1 MRPERKGRDLSAN
14 ALKDA
19 VLALAEPAV
28 EAEGLAVWGL
38 EILESGRMAIRLF
51 VDMPEPAGQ
60 QDGQDG
66 GQDDSQ
72 DGVGNLALDDAGD
85 GGLAQISATVDQC
98 ERISRQLALA
108 LDMEDL
114 VDRAYTLE
122 VSSPGFNR
130 IFFSLDQMRPYVGDM
145 VEARMHEAW
154 APEGQTPRR
163 VWKGVLEAVDGESFT
178 LAPAR
183 VDGEGQI
190 VREDAQAAAI
200 PFGRVRRAS
209 RIHIFIRPQKPGKG
223 AKPGKARKS
232 PAKEVR

>member
-1 MRPERKGRDLSAN
+1 MRSERKGRDLSAN

-60 QDGQDG
+60 NDGQEG
-66 GQDDSQ
+66 DS
-72 DGVGNLALDDAGD
+72 DLALDEAGD
-85 GGLAQISATVDQC
+85 GALAQISATVDQC

-190 VREDAQAAAI
+190 VREDAPAAAI
-200 PFGRVRRAS
+200 PFGKVRRAS

>member
-60 QDGQDG
+60 NDGQEG
-66 GQDDSQ
+66 DS
-72 DGVGNLALDDAGD
+72 DLALDEAGD
-85 GGLAQISATVDQC
+85 GALAQISATVDQC

-190 VREDAQAAAI
+190 VREDAPAATI
-200 PFGRVRRAS
+200 PFGKVRRAS

>member
-1 MRPERKGRDLSAN
+1 MSAN

-60 QDGQDG
+60 NDGQEG
-66 GQDDSQ
+66 DS
-72 DGVGNLALDDAGD
+72 DLALDEAGD
-85 GGLAQISATVDQC
+85 GALAQISATVDQC

-190 VREDAQAAAI
+190 VREDAPAAAI
-200 PFGRVRRAS
+200 PFGKVRRAS
-209 RIHIFIRPQKPGKG
+209 RIHIFIRPQNPGKG

>member
-1 MRPERKGRDLSAN
+1 MSAN

-60 QDGQDG
+60 NDGQEG
-66 GQDDSQ
+66 DS
-72 DGVGNLALDDAGD
+72 DLALDEAGD
-85 GGLAQISATVDQC
+85 GALAQISATVDQC

-154 APEGQTPRR
+154 APEGRTPRR

-190 VREDAQAAAI
+190 VREDAPAAAI
-200 PFGRVRRAS
+200 PFGKVRRAS

>member
-60 QDGQDG
+60 NDGQEG
-66 GQDDSQ
+66 DS
-72 DGVGNLALDDAGD
+72 DLALDEAGD
-85 GGLAQISATVDQC
+85 GALAQISATVDQC

-163 VWKGVLEAVDGESFT
+163 VWKGLLEAVDGESFT

-183 VDGEGQI
+183 IGGEGQA
-190 VREDAQAAAI
+190 VREDAPAAAI
-200 PFGRVRRAS
+200 PFDRVRRAS
-209 RIHIFIRPQKPGKG
+209 RIHIFTRPQKPGKG

>member
-60 QDGQDG
+60 NDGQEG
-66 GQDDSQ
+66 DS
-72 DGVGNLALDDAGD
+72 DLALDEAGD
-85 GGLAQISATVDQC
+85 GALAQISATVDQC

-114 VDRAYTLE
+114 LDRAYTLE

-130 IFFSLDQMRPYVGDM
+130 IFFSLDQMRPYVGEM

-163 VWKGVLEAVDGESFT
+163 VWKGLLEAVDGESFM

-183 VDGEGQI
+183 IDGEGQA
-190 VREDAQAAAI
+190 VREDAPAAAI

-209 RIHIFIRPQKPGKG
+209 RIHIFTRPQKPGKG

>member
-60 QDGQDG
+60 NDGQEG
-66 GQDDSQ
+66 DS
-72 DGVGNLALDDAGD
+72 DLALDEAGD
-85 GGLAQISATVDQC
+85 GALAQISATVDQC

-163 VWKGVLEAVDGESFT
+163 VWKGLLEAVDGESFT

-190 VREDAQAAAI
+190 VREDAPAAAI
-200 PFGRVRRAS
+200 PFGKVRRAS

>member
-1 MRPERKGRDLSAN
+1 MRPERKGRELSAN

-51 VDMPEPAGQ
+51 VDLPDPAGQ
-60 QDGQDG
+60 EGEGPAQDE
-66 GQDDSQ
+66 
-72 DGVGNLALDDAGD
+72 AG

-190 VREDAQAAAI
+190 VREDAPAAAI
-200 PFGRVRRAS
+200 PFGKVRRAS

>member
-1 MRPERKGRDLSAN
+1 LSAN

-60 QDGQDG
+60 NDGQEG
-66 GQDDSQ
+66 DS
-72 DGVGNLALDDAGD
+72 DLALDEAGD
-85 GGLAQISATVDQC
+85 GALAQISATVDQC

-190 VREDAQAAAI
+190 VREDAPAAAI
-200 PFGRVRRAS
+200 PFGKVRRAS

>member
-1 MRPERKGRDLSAN
+1 MSAN

-60 QDGQDG
+60 NDGQEG
-66 GQDDSQ
+66 DS
-72 DGVGNLALDDAGD
+72 DLALDEAGD
-85 GGLAQISATVDQC
+85 GALAQISATVDQC

-154 APEGQTPRR
+154 APAGQTPRR

-190 VREDAQAAAI
+190 VREDAPAAAI
-200 PFGRVRRAS
+200 PFGKVRRAS

>member
-1 MRPERKGRDLSAN
+1 MQLEREGTKLSAN

-28 EAEGLAVWGL
+28 EAEGLSVWGL

-60 QDGQDG
+60 NDGQEG
-66 GQDDSQ
+66 DS
-72 DGVGNLALDDAGD
+72 DLALDEAGD
-85 GGLAQISATVDQC
+85 GALAQISATVDQC

-145 VEARMHEAW
+145 LEARMHEAW

-190 VREDAQAAAI
+190 VREDAPAAAI
-200 PFGRVRRAS
+200 PFGKVRRAS

>member
-60 QDGQDG
+60 NDGQEG
-66 GQDDSQ
+66 DS
-72 DGVGNLALDDAGD
+72 DLALDEAGD
-85 GGLAQISATVDQC
+85 GALAQISATVDQC

-183 VDGEGQI
+183 IGGEGQA
-190 VREDAQAAAI
+190 VREDAPAAAI
-200 PFGRVRRAS
+200 PFDRVRRAS
-209 RIHIFIRPQKPGKG
+209 RIHIFTRPQKPGKG

>member
-1 MRPERKGRDLSAN
+1 MSAN

-19 VLALAEPAV
+19 VLALAAPAA

-51 VDMPEPAGQ
+51 VDLPDPAGQ
-60 QDGQDG
+60 EGEGPAQDE
-66 GQDDSQ
+66 
-72 DGVGNLALDDAGD
+72 AG

-154 APEGQTPRR
+154 APEGQAPRR
-163 VWKGVLEAVDGESFT
+163 VWKGVLEAVDGDGFT

-183 VDGEGQI
+183 VGEDGE
-190 VREDAQAAAI
+190 VLREDAPPAAI
-200 PFGRVRRAS
+200 PFARVRRAS

-223 AKPGKARKS
+223 ARPGKARKA
-232 PAKEVR
+232 PARDVRKHDES

>member
-1 MRPERKGRDLSAN
+1 
-14 ALKDA
+14 
-19 VLALAEPAV
+19 
-28 EAEGLAVWGL
+28 
-38 EILESGRMAIRLF
+38 MAIRLF

-60 QDGQDG
+60 NDGQEG
-66 GQDDSQ
+66 DS
-72 DGVGNLALDDAGD
+72 DLALDEAGD
-85 GGLAQISATVDQC
+85 GALAQISATVDQC

-183 VDGEGQI
+183 VDGEGRI
-190 VREDAQAAAI
+190 VREDAPAAAI
-200 PFGRVRRAS
+200 PFGKVRRAS

>member
-1 MRPERKGRDLSAN
+1 M
-14 ALKDA
+14 KDA

-60 QDGQDG
+60 NDGQEG
-66 GQDDSQ
+66 DS
-72 DGVGNLALDDAGD
+72 DLALDEAGD
-85 GGLAQISATVDQC
+85 GALAQISATVDQC

-183 VDGEGQI
+183 VDGEGRI
-190 VREDAQAAAI
+190 VREDAPAAAI
-200 PFGRVRRAS
+200 PFGKVRRAS

>member
-1 MRPERKGRDLSAN
+1 MSAN

-60 QDGQDG
+60 NDGQEG
-66 GQDDSQ
+66 DS
-72 DGVGNLALDDAGD
+72 DLALDEAGD
-85 GGLAQISATVDQC
+85 GALAQISATVDQC

-190 VREDAQAAAI
+190 VREDAPAAAI
-200 PFGRVRRAS
+200 PFGKVRRAS
-209 RIHIFIRPQKPGKG
+209 RIHIFTRPQKPGKG

>member
-60 QDGQDG
+60 NDGQEG
-66 GQDDSQ
+66 DS
-72 DGVGNLALDDAGD
+72 DLALDEAGD
-85 GGLAQISATVDQC
+85 GALAQISATVDQC

-154 APEGQTPRR
+154 APEGQSPRR

-190 VREDAQAAAI
+190 VREDAPAAAI
-200 PFGRVRRAS
+200 PFGKVRRAS

>member
-1 MRPERKGRDLSAN
+1 MSAN

-60 QDGQDG
+60 NDGQEG
-66 GQDDSQ
+66 DS
-72 DGVGNLALDDAGD
+72 DLALDEAGD
-85 GGLAQISATVDQC
+85 GALAQISATVDQC

-190 VREDAQAAAI
+190 VREDAPAATI
-200 PFGRVRRAS
+200 PFGKVRRAS

>member
-1 MRPERKGRDLSAN
+1 MSAN

-51 VDMPEPAGQ
+51 VDMPEPAGEEGGQ
-60 QDGQDG
+60 EGGQDMSRQDG
-66 GQDDSQ
+66 GD
-72 DGVGNLALDDAGD
+72 LALDDAG
-85 GGLAQISATVDQC
+85 GAGLAQISATVDQC

>member
-1 MRPERKGRDLSAN
+1 MQLEREGTKLSAN

-28 EAEGLAVWGL
+28 EAEGLSVWGL

-51 VDMPEPAGQ
+51 VDMPEPAGGESVQ
-60 QDGQDG
+60 EAAPDQAQN
-66 GQDDSQ
+66 QAQ
-72 DGVGNLALDDAGD
+72 DDAGS
-85 GGLAQISATVDQC
+85 GGLAQISASVDQC

-114 VDRAYTLE
+114 IDRAYTLE

-130 IFFSLDQMRPYVGDM
+130 IFFSLDQMRPYIGDM

-163 VWKGVLEAVDGESFT
+163 VWKGLLEAVDGESFT

-183 VDGEGQI
+183 IDGEGQA
-190 VREDAQAAAI
+190 VREDAPAAAI

-209 RIHIFIRPQKPGKG
+209 RIHIFIRPQKPGKA

>member
-1 MRPERKGRDLSAN
+1 MQLEREGTKLSAN

-28 EAEGLAVWGL
+28 EAEGLSVWGL

-51 VDMPEPAGQ
+51 VDMPEPAGGESVQ
-60 QDGQDG
+60 EAAPDQ
-66 GQDDSQ
+66 
-72 DGVGNLALDDAGD
+72 ALNQAQDDAGSD
-85 GGLAQISATVDQC
+85 ALAQISASVDQC

-114 VDRAYTLE
+114 IDRAYTLE

-163 VWKGVLEAVDGESFT
+163 VWKGLLEAVDGESFT

-183 VDGEGQI
+183 IGGEGQA
-190 VREDAQAAAI
+190 VREDAPAAAI
-200 PFGRVRRAS
+200 PFDRVRRAS
-209 RIHIFIRPQKPGKG
+209 RIHIFTRPQKPGKG

>member
-1 MRPERKGRDLSAN
+1 MRPERQGRDLSAN

-60 QDGQDG
+60 NDGQEG
-66 GQDDSQ
+66 DS
-72 DGVGNLALDDAGD
+72 DLALDEAGD
-85 GGLAQISATVDQC
+85 GALAQISATVDQC

-190 VREDAQAAAI
+190 VREDAPAAAI
-200 PFGRVRRAS
+200 PFGKVRRAS

>member
-1 MRPERKGRDLSAN
+1 MSAN

-28 EAEGLAVWGL
+28 EAEGLSVWGL

-60 QDGQDG
+60 NDGQEG
-66 GQDDSQ
+66 DS
-72 DGVGNLALDDAGD
+72 DLALDEAGD
-85 GGLAQISATVDQC
+85 GALAQISATVDQC

-163 VWKGVLEAVDGESFT
+163 VWKGLLEAVDGESFT

-183 VDGEGQI
+183 IDGEGQA
-190 VREDAQAAAI
+190 VREDAPAAAI

-209 RIHIFIRPQKPGKG
+209 RIHIFTRPQKPGKG

>member
-1 MRPERKGRDLSAN
+1 MSAN

-19 VLALAEPAV
+19 VLALAAPAV

-51 VDMPEPAGQ
+51 VDTPRGEDQKEGQEMP
-60 QDGQDG
+60 
-66 GQDDSQ
+66 
-72 DGVGNLALDDAGD
+72 ALDDAGD
-85 GGLAQISATVDQC
+85 AGLAQISATVDQC

-130 IFFSLDQMRPYVGDM
+130 IFFSLDQMRPYLGDM

-154 APEGQTPRR
+154 APEGQAPRR

-178 LAPAR
+178 LATAR
-183 VDGEGQI
+183 VDGDGQLI
-190 VREDAQAAAI
+190 REDAPAQTI
-200 PFGRVRRAS
+200 PFGKVRRAS
-209 RIHIFIRPQKPGKG
+209 RIHIFSRPQKPGRG
-223 AKPGKARKS
+223 AKPGKARKGS
-232 PAKEVR
+232 GQRGEEAR

>member
-1 MRPERKGRDLSAN
+1 MSAN

-51 VDMPEPAGQ
+51 VDMPEPAGGESVQ
-60 QDGQDG
+60 EAVPGQP
-66 GQDDSQ
+66 QNQ
-72 DGVGNLALDDAGD
+72 AQDDAGSD
-85 GGLAQISATVDQC
+85 GLAQISASVDQC

-163 VWKGVLEAVDGESFT
+163 VWKGLLEAVDGESFT

-183 VDGEGQI
+183 IDGEGQA
-190 VREDAQAAAI
+190 VREDAPAAAI

>member
-1 MRPERKGRDLSAN
+1 
-14 ALKDA
+14 
-19 VLALAEPAV
+19 
-28 EAEGLAVWGL
+28 
-38 EILESGRMAIRLF
+38 
-51 VDMPEPAGQ
+51 
-60 QDGQDG
+60 
-66 GQDDSQ
+66 
-72 DGVGNLALDDAGD
+72 
-85 GGLAQISATVDQC
+85 
-98 ERISRQLALA
+98 
-108 LDMEDL
+108 
-114 VDRAYTLE
+114 
-122 VSSPGFNR
+122 
-130 IFFSLDQMRPYVGDM
+130 LDQMRPYVGDM

-190 VREDAQAAAI
+190 VREDAPAAAI
-200 PFGRVRRAS
+200 PFGKVRRAS

>member
-60 QDGQDG
+60 NDGQEG
-66 GQDDSQ
+66 DS
-72 DGVGNLALDDAGD
+72 DLALDEVGD
-85 GGLAQISATVDQC
+85 GALAQISATVDQC

-190 VREDAQAAAI
+190 VREDAPAAAI
-200 PFGRVRRAS
+200 PFGKVRRAS

>member
-60 QDGQDG
+60 NDGQEG
-66 GQDDSQ
+66 DS
-72 DGVGNLALDDAGD
+72 DLALDEAGD
-85 GGLAQISATVDQC
+85 GALAQISATVDQC

-190 VREDAQAAAI
+190 VREDAPAAAI
-200 PFGRVRRAS
+200 PFGKVRRAS

>member
-1 MRPERKGRDLSAN
+1 MRLEREGTKLSAN

-28 EAEGLAVWGL
+28 EAEGLSVWGL

-51 VDMPEPAGQ
+51 VDMPEPAGGESVQ
-60 QDGQDG
+60 EAAPDQAQN
-66 GQDDSQ
+66 QAQ
-72 DGVGNLALDDAGD
+72 DDAGS
-85 GGLAQISATVDQC
+85 GGLAQISASVDQC

-114 VDRAYTLE
+114 IDRAYTLE

-190 VREDAQAAAI
+190 VREDAPAAAI
-200 PFGRVRRAS
+200 PFGKVRRAS

>member
-1 MRPERKGRDLSAN
+1 MSAN

-60 QDGQDG
+60 NDGQEG
-66 GQDDSQ
+66 DS
-72 DGVGNLALDDAGD
+72 DLALDEAGD
-85 GGLAQISATVDQC
+85 GALAQISATVDQC

-183 VDGEGQI
+183 VDGEGRI
-190 VREDAQAAAI
+190 VREDAPAAAI
-200 PFGRVRRAS
+200 PFGKVRRAS

>member
-51 VDMPEPAGQ
+51 VDMPEPAGGESVQ
-60 QDGQDG
+60 EAAPDQAQN
-66 GQDDSQ
+66 QAQ
-72 DGVGNLALDDAGD
+72 DDAGS
-85 GGLAQISATVDQC
+85 GGLAQISASVDQC

-114 VDRAYTLE
+114 IDRAYTLE

-163 VWKGVLEAVDGESFT
+163 VWKGLLEAVDGESFT

-190 VREDAQAAAI
+190 VREDAPAAAI
-200 PFGRVRRAS
+200 PFGKVRRAS

>member
-1 MRPERKGRDLSAN
+1 MSAN

-60 QDGQDG
+60 NDGQEG
-66 GQDDSQ
+66 DS
-72 DGVGNLALDDAGD
+72 DLALDEAGD
-85 GGLAQISATVDQC
+85 GALAQISATVDQC

-190 VREDAQAAAI
+190 VREDAPAAAS
-200 PFGRVRRAS
+200 PFGKVRRAS

>member
-1 MRPERKGRDLSAN
+1 MSAN

-60 QDGQDG
+60 NDGQEG
-66 GQDDSQ
+66 DS
-72 DGVGNLALDDAGD
+72 DLALDEAGD
-85 GGLAQISATVDQC
+85 GALAQISATVDQC

-190 VREDAQAAAI
+190 VREDAPAAAI
-200 PFGRVRRAS
+200 PFGKVRRAS

>member
-60 QDGQDG
+60 NDGQEG
-66 GQDDSQ
+66 DS
-72 DGVGNLALDDAGD
+72 DLALDEAGD
-85 GGLAQISATVDQC
+85 GALAQISATVDQC

-163 VWKGVLEAVDGESFT
+163 VWKGLLEAVDGESFT

-183 VDGEGQI
+183 IDGEGQA
-190 VREDAQAAAI
+190 VREDAPAAAI

-209 RIHIFIRPQKPGKG
+209 RIHIFTRPQKPGKG

>member
-28 EAEGLAVWGL
+28 QAEGLAVWGL

-60 QDGQDG
+60 NDGQEG
-66 GQDDSQ
+66 DS
-72 DGVGNLALDDAGD
+72 DLALDEAGD
-85 GGLAQISATVDQC
+85 GALAQISATVDQC

-190 VREDAQAAAI
+190 VREDAPAAAI
-200 PFGRVRRAS
+200 PFGKVRRAS

>member
-60 QDGQDG
+60 NDGQEG
-66 GQDDSQ
+66 DS
-72 DGVGNLALDDAGD
+72 DLALDEAGD
-85 GGLAQISATVDQC
+85 GALAQISATVDQC

-122 VSSPGFNR
+122 VQSPGFNR

-190 VREDAQAAAI
+190 VREDAPAAAI
-200 PFGRVRRAS
+200 PFGKVRRAS

>member
-1 MRPERKGRDLSAN
+1 LSAN

-51 VDMPEPAGQ
+51 VDMPDPAGQ
-60 QDGQDG
+60 EGAQKDMPDPAQ
-66 GQDDSQ
+66 
-72 DGVGNLALDDAGD
+72 DDAG
-85 GGLAQISATVDQC
+85 GAGLAQISATVDQC

-190 VREDAQAAAI
+190 VREDAPAAAI